1 MKKTLLTCGLAAA
14 FFGAQAQQRLS
25 LYEEFSGENCGPC
38 AALNP
43 ALMTLLGANTSKV
56 LLLKYQSPIP
66 SAGPIYEENTVFTD
80 ARMGYYSV
88 PFAPYGRIDGAVV
101 GSGTNAGNINQTT
114 QAIIDAAAAVAAPF
128 NITVSTPTY
137 NADGQTFTAT
147 ATVTAVTAGTY
158 ANLKLRFVLAEQL
171 DFATAPGTNGET
183 SFHNVVR
190 QMYPNAGG
198 TDVPATWTAGQTQTF
213 TITGAIPHY
222 VKNTSA
228 HRFFAAFLQ
237 TEGDKKVLQ
246 AAKTADINIQIPAAG
261 VASVSLSGVNGLKC
275 QLPAS
280 LTPTIT
286 IKNTGT
292 QTLTTATI
300 YYRLGTTGAW
310 TSQPWTGTLAA
321 GATSPA
327 ITLGALS
334 ATTAGMFEVQDSVAL
349 PNGKVD
355 LNTYDNNASSVAYV
369 LSNTASALPLSY
381 DFEAANSNWVSWP
394 GTASNA
400 YPIIRASSS
409 TSAIGA
415 GGSTYVGWF
424 RAWDLPSGYTGYLLF
439 PKADLPAGAKAIDF
453 QLAYAQWKDQNGTL
467 VGDKLEIVYTTD
479 CGATWNNVWSQSGT
493 NLATADPT
501 TGNNSFI
508 PNAASWKPRSVD
520 ITSVPTGAIF
530 AFKGTSGGG
539 NNMFIDNIKV
549 RTGAAT
555 TSINSIVK
563 EGSTNIY
570 PNPAVNELN
579 VELDLIKAA
588 KVSFVIYNALG
599 QSVQQIAAKEMSAGA
614 SKTSIDTRALPAGM
628 YYLNISTGEGSLQ
641 QKFTKL

>member
-14 FFGAQAQQRLS
+14 FFSAQAQQRLS

-43 ALMTLLGANTSKV
+43 ALMTLLGANTNKV

-80 ARMGYYSV
+80 ARMDYYSV

-114 QAIIDAAAAVAAPF
+114 QAIIDAAAAVASPF
-128 NITVSTPTY
+128 NITVSAPTY
-137 NADGQTFTAT
+137 NADGQTFSAT

-158 ANLKLRFVLAEQL
+158 TNLKLRFVLAEQL
-171 DFATAPGTNGET
+171 DFTTAPGTNGET

-198 TDVPATWTAGQTQTF
+198 TDMPNSWTAGQSQTF

-246 AAKTADINIQIPAAG
+246 AAKTNDITIQIPAAG

-292 QTLTTATI
+292 QPLTTATI
-300 YYRLGTTGAW
+300 YYRLGSTGAW
-310 TSQPWTGTLAA
+310 TPQPWTGTLAA
-321 GATSPA
+321 GATSTP

-334 ATTAGMFEVQDSVAL
+334 ATTAGMVEVQDSVAM

-355 LNTYDNNASSVAYV
+355 LNTYDNNASAVAYI
-369 LSNTASALPLSY
+369 LNNTASALPLSY
-381 DFEAANSNWVSWP
+381 DFEAVNTNWVSWP
-394 GTASNA
+394 GTAANG
-400 YPIIRASSS
+400 YPIIRASSGGS
-409 TSAIGA
+409 TPIGA

-424 RAWDLPSGYTGYLLF
+424 RSWDLPAGYTGYLLF

-453 QLAYAQWKDQNGTL
+453 QLAYAQYKDQNGAL

-479 CGATWNNVWSQSGT
+479 CGTTWNNVWSQSGAT
-493 NLATADPT
+493 LATADPSGT
-501 TGNNSFI
+501 QFI
-508 PNAASWKPRSVD
+508 PSAATWKPRSVD
-520 ITSVPTGAIF
+520 ITNVPTGAIF
-530 AFKGTSGGG
+530 AFKGTAGGG
-539 NNMFIDNIKV
+539 NNMFIDNIKA
-549 RTGAAT
+549 RTGPVT
-555 TSINSIVK
+555 TSINSVVK

-570 PNPAVNELN
+570 PNPAANELN

-599 QSVQQIAAKEMSAGA
+599 QSVQQIAAKDMSAGT